1 MRKINPLYENSFDNF
16 LINMCERVAPTFNKY
31 NFTPNNITSLSN
43 ISMCITILLLLQ
55 LKFYW
60 GCLFLLLSYFFDC
73 LDGFV
78 ARTYNQITKFG
89 DKYDH
94 ISDIIKNISFLIVLL
109 IINPKKFM
117 NILPIVIIFFILC
130 MAHLGCQEL
139 LYDSDESGTLLL
151 TKYLCPVNDRHD
163 IEKIKETL
171 LKTKYVGCGTYYLV
185 LSIILVYFAQED

>member
-31 NFTPNNITSLSN
+31 NFTPNIITSLSN
-43 ISMCITILLLLQ
+43 ISMCITVLLLLQ

-73 LDGFV
+73 LDGFI

-94 ISDIIKNISFLIVLL
+94 FSDIIKNISFLIVLL
-109 IINPKKFM
+109 IINPTKFM

-139 LYDSDESGTLLL
+139 LYNSDESETLLL

-185 LSIILVYFAQED
+185 LSIILVYYAQED